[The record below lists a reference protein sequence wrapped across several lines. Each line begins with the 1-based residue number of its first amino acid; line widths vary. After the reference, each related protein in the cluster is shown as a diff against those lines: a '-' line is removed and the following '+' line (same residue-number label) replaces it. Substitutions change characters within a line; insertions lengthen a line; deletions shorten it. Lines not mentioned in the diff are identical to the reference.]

1 MAEFKLFLEDFMDLL
16 NAQES
21 SIVKMRMQLEKL
33 LQAAPKG
40 SPRLPFDAS
49 KIGWQDRENEKG
61 KFQSS
66 EDTNNPEHKALLAF
80 LNEHVPSK
88 CVQSEGLFYWI
99 YPNGTT
105 IGRKLRK

>member
-21 SIVKMRMQLEKL
+21 SIVK
-33 LQAAPKG
+33 
-40 SPRLPFDAS
+40 
-49 KIGWQDRENEKG
+49 
-61 KFQSS
+61 
-66 EDTNNPEHKALLAF
+66 
-80 LNEHVPSK
+80 HVPSK